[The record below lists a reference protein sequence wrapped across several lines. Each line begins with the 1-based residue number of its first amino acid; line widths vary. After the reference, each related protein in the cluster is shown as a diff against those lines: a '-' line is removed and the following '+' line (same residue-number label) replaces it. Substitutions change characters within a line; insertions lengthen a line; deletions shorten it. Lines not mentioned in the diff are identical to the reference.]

1 MDAVR
6 QWQVRPGI
14 RGASEELGEVS
25 KQREAKSSAEVRI
38 KKRRMQQGVWDK
50 KKRFV

>member
-1 MDAVR
+1 MDALR

-25 KQREAKSSAEVRI
+25 KRREAKSSAEVRI